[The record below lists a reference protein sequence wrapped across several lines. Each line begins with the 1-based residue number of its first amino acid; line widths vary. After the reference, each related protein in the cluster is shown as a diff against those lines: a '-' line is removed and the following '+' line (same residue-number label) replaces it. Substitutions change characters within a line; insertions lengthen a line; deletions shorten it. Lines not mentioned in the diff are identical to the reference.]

1 MNVLVQIESFGDCSI
16 SDTLYETGNTSNE
29 ASCPIRYSWFSTRLP

>member
-29 ASCPIRYSWFSTRLP
+29 AGRPIRYS